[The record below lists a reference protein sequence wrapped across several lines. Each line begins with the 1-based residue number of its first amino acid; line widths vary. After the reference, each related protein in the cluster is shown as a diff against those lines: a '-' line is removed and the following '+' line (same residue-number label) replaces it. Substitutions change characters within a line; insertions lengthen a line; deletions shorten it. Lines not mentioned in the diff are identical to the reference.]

1 MKLVKPTI
9 FYANVGDPNL
19 HIWRKGNT
27 LKHRGLDIILVRLGL
42 CSIIIF
48 NADFHCKVPWMKL
61 SHCCKVE
68 NVDVAVAQ

>member
-27 LKHRGLDIILVRLGL
+27 L
-42 CSIIIF
+42 
-48 NADFHCKVPWMKL
+48 
-61 SHCCKVE
+61 
-68 NVDVAVAQ
+68 